1 MDGLLLFDPIK
12 SFSDTCLNITMRGYI
27 LWQPS
32 RRGDVDSAWLCPWS
46 PQVFPGVSINA
57 KIPKMDQNG
66 WLIMENPIK
75 TDNLGVPPWL
85 RKPPMQE
92 KNTLFFLSEVS
103 QISSKRKKPCSIP
116 CLAIRRSSHT
126 TCAGFVSPSWVIGDY
141 YPWQGITINHY

>member
-92 KNTLFFLSEVS
+92 KNTLFFLKWGQPNLV
-103 QISSKRKKPCSIP
+103 KKKETMFNSLPGDPKIQSHD
-116 CLAIRRSSHT
+116 LRRFCFT
-126 TCAGFVSPSWVIGDY
+126 QLGDWGLLPMTGNNY
-141 YPWQGITINHY
+141 

>member
-75 TDNLGVPPWL
+75 TDDLGVPPWL

-92 KNTLFFLSEVS
+92 KNTLFFFKVRSAKSRQKERNHVQFPAWRSEDPVTRPA
-103 QISSKRKKPCSIP
+103 QVLFHP
-116 CLAIRRSSHT
+116 
-126 TCAGFVSPSWVIGDY
+126 AGWL
-141 YPWQGITINHY
+141 GITTHDRE